1 MDCIQERIE
10 CNMIQTVLLFNVPK
24 QKATKIIRAALPL
37 KLRVKTVPKSDFA
50 KTLSELA
57 GISEPTELLYDGEG
71 ISEEMM
77 VLCGFS
83 SSLIDKLFFAMKK
96 TGAGL
101 VKLTAILTETNKD
114 WNVNILFDELKK
126 EREQMSELKAKKEE

>member
-1 MDCIQERIE
+1 
-10 CNMIQTVLLFNVPK
+10 MIQTVLLFNVPK
-24 QKATKIIRAALPL
+24 QKTAKIIRAALPL

-50 KTLSELA
+50 KTLGELA
-57 GISEPTELLYDGEG
+57 GVSEETKLAYDGDG

-77 VLCGFS
+77 VDN
-83 SSLIDKLFFAMKK
+83 LIDKLFFAMRK

-114 WNVNILFDELKK
+114 WNVNTLFEELKK
-126 EREQMSELKAKKEE
+126 EREQMAELKAKKE

>member
-1 MDCIQERIE
+1 
-10 CNMIQTVLLFNVPK
+10 MIQTVLLFNVPK
-24 QKATKIIRAALPL
+24 QKAAKIIRASLPL
-37 KLRVKTVPKSDFA
+37 KLRVKNVPKADFA
-50 KTLSELA
+50 KTLGEIA
-57 GISEPTELLYDGEG
+57 GISEPTESVYDGDG

-83 SSLIDKLFFAMKK
+83 DKLIDKLFFTMKK

-114 WNVNILFDELKK
+114 WNVTTLFNELKK
-126 EREQMSELKAKKEE
+126 EREQMTELKNKKEN

>member
-1 MDCIQERIE
+1 
-10 CNMIQTVLLFNVPK
+10 MIQTVLLFNVPK
-24 QKATKIIRAALPL
+24 QKTAKIIRAALPL

-50 KTLSELA
+50 KTLGELA
-57 GISEPTELLYDGEG
+57 GVSEETKLAYDGDG

-83 SSLIDKLFFAMKK
+83 DNLIDKLFFAMRK

-101 VKLTAILTETNKD
+101 VKLTAILTETNKN
-114 WNVNILFDELKK
+114 WNVNTLFEELKK
-126 EREQMSELKAKKEE
+126 ESEQMAELKAKKE

>member
-1 MDCIQERIE
+1 
-10 CNMIQTVLLFNVPK
+10 MIQTVLLFNVPK
-24 QKATKIIRAALPL
+24 QKAAKITRAALPL
-37 KLRVKTVPKSDFA
+37 KLRVKTVSKSDFA
-50 KTLSELA
+50 KTLGELA
-57 GISEPTELLYDGEG
+57 GISEATELAYEGDG

-83 SSLIDKLFFAMKK
+83 DNLIDKLFFAMRK

-114 WNVNILFDELKK
+114 WNVNTLFDELKK
-126 EREQMSELKAKKEE
+126 EREQMAELKAKKE